1 MTRSEA
7 EVFILTVISSGEVM
21 DLYAIMKKYRG
32 KTLKESLEDYFG
44 ELAPYCDIDQ
54 IVKDLSQS
62 LGAHL
67 QDFFFVIA
75 GYYDCKT
82 FHLKSS

>member
-7 EVFILTVISSGEVM
+7 EVFIQTVISSGEVM
-21 DLYAIMKKYRG
+21 DLYDVMKRYRG

-54 IVKDLSQS
+54 IVKESGNQLHDL
-62 LGAHL
+62 
-67 QDFFFVIA
+67 
-75 GYYDCKT
+75 
-82 FHLKSS
+82 

>member
-21 DLYAIMKKYRG
+21 DLYTVMKRYQE
-32 KTLKESLEDYFG
+32 KTLKDALEDYFG

-54 IVKDLSQS
+54 IVKESGNKL
-62 LGAHL
+62 HE
-67 QDFFFVIA
+67 
-75 GYYDCKT
+75 Y
-82 FHLKSS
+82 